1 MKYLGIVSVSLACAG
16 PLFAMGVQPF
26 AGVSVVQQNVVTVK
40 GQVVDEK
47 GEPVIGAN
55 VIVEGT
61 TNGVIT
67 DLDGNFS
74 IKCNKGATLV
84 FSFMG
89 YKTVEHKA
97 SGQRMRIE
105 MVEDAQ
111 ALDEVVIVGFGSGI
125 SSKVLYV

>member
-1 MKYLGIVSVSLACAG
+1 MRNVMKYLGIVSVSLACAG

-61 TNGVIT
+61 TNGMIT

-74 IKCNKGATLV
+74 IHVKSGDILVASFIGFTLCIGLFGQLHHNELTMSAI
-84 FSFMG
+84 FS
-89 YKTVEHKA
+89 V
-97 SGQRMRIE
+97 
-105 MVEDAQ
+105 
-111 ALDEVVIVGFGSGI
+111 
-125 SSKVLYV
+125 